1 MILAYI
7 IIAWTIGY
15 MLYIGIDW
23 RELKEWFNV
32 KRK

>member
-7 IIAWTIGY
+7 IIAWVIGY

-23 RELKEWFNV
+23 KELKEWLFPP
-32 KRK
+32 K